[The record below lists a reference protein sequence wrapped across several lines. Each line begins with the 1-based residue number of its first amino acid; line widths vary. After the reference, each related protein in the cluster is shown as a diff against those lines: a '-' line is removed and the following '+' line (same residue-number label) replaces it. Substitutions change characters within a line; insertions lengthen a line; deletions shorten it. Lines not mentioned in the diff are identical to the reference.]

1 MNVIDS
7 VWILPGLRRRLPG
20 RVLVLLCLVAVSG
33 RVCAQ
38 EGTDQLRTN
47 SDKAQQV
54 FDNTTAKPG
63 SQVPK
68 EELPQYPGG
77 EPALYN
83 YLKKGVKYP
92 PQAQDQGITGKVYVG
107 FIIEKTGRVDSVWVQ
122 RSAHALLDAEAMRVV
137 DAMPDWSPGT
147 QDGKP
152 VRVQYVLP
160 INFTMDPAQLEKI
173 RKKAAK
179 RKAREKS

>member
-1 MNVIDS
+1 MIEAEWWDS
-7 VWILPGLRRRLPG
+7 
-20 RVLVLLCLVAVSG
+20 
-33 RVCAQ
+33 
-38 EGTDQLRTN
+38 D
-47 SDKAQQV
+47 DM
-54 FDNTTAKPG
+54 
-63 SQVPK
+63 
-68 EELPQYPGG
+68 EELADAVAG
-77 EPALYN
+77 
-83 YLKKGVKYP
+83 
-92 PQAQDQGITGKVYVG
+92 DVG

-160 INFTMDPAQLEKI
+160 ISFTMDPAQLEKI

-179 RKAREKS
+179 RKAREKP

>member
-1 MNVIDS
+1 MERYTNFDQPMRCTALLLAICS
-7 VWILPGLRRRLPG
+7 CWCIC
-20 RVLVLLCLVAVSG
+20 VL
-33 RVCAQ
+33 AQ
-38 EGTDQLRTN
+38 EPQDTLRAA
-47 SDKAQQV
+47 SDRAQD
-54 FDNTTAKPG
+54 FFERGFSTAPAAP
-63 SQVPK
+63 VVMA

-77 EPALYN
+77 ESALYN
-83 YLKKGVKYP
+83 YLKKRTKYP
-92 PQAQDQGITGKVYVG
+92 VEALDQGITGKVYVG

-179 RKAREKS
+179 RKAKQERDGR

>member
-1 MNVIDS
+1 MS
-7 VWILPGLRRRLPG
+7 VQI
-20 RVLVLLCLVAVSG
+20 SE
-33 RVCAQ
+33 VCAQ
-38 EGTDQLRTN
+38 EGTDQLKLN
-47 SDKAQQV
+47 ADKAQEV
-54 FDNTTAKPG
+54 FDKASAKPG

-83 YLKKGVKYP
+83 YLKKGIKYP

>member
-1 MNVIDS
+1 MRYTA
-7 VWILPGLRRRLPG
+7 ILLSICSFWCIRAL
-20 RVLVLLCLVAVSG
+20 
-33 RVCAQ
+33 AQ
-38 EGTDQLRTN
+38 EPQDTLRAA
-47 SDKAQQV
+47 SDRAQDL
-54 FDNTTAKPG
+54 FDRGFSASPTAPVVI
-63 SQVPK
+63 S

-83 YLKKGVKYP
+83 YLKKRTKYP
-92 PQAQDQGITGKVYVG
+92 AEALDRGITGKVYVG
-107 FIIEKTGRVDSVWVQ
+107 FIIDKTGRVDSVWVQ
-122 RSAHALLDAEAMRVV
+122 RSAHALLDTEAMRVV

-179 RKAREKS
+179 RKAKQERDGR